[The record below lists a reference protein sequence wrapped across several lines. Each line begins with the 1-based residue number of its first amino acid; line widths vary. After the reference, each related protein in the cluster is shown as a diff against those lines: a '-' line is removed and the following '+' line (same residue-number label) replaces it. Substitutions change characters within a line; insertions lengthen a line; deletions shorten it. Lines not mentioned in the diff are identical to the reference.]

1 MRVSTVRE
9 MVAWCLEDG
18 INDAERRLRLEEL
31 QEYVG
36 KP

>member
-1 MRVSTVRE
+1 MKVATVRE

-18 INDAERRLRLEEL
+18 INDAERVHRLTEL
-31 QEYVG
+31 HAYVG